1 MITILKRHRSLVAS
15 LFTKHRRGTKWN
27 DEQMPIIKKIAIV
40 LLIITAAA
48 SSAHAVSIH
57 DGAGTAGAA
66 FLKIEGGSR
75 PVGMGGAFAGLA
87 NDVNTIFWNPA
98 GLTAVH
104 DQELTAMQHFSFAD
118 INNQTIGYAQRIDRL
133 VWGASF
139 LGSFTE
145 IERRQGPTED
155 PDSTVTVGGFAT
167 GLSLAYPLGT
177 AVSVGGTAKIISQQL
192 DIQNAYGVA
201 ADVGVIL
208 RLLDNHLGIGV
219 VVQNAGVLD
228 GGENLPM
235 ALRAGLAYRT
245 WKQPAAEAEEAM
257 PPHEVWAFV
266 ADANLPLID
275 ANPSF
280 HIGAERWFYE
290 SVAARIG
297 YRIGMNENPSDGLA
311 LGIGV
316 RRSGEDALANIDF
329 QFDYAFVPDAYV
341 GNAHRVSFIT
351 RF

>member
-1 MITILKRHRSLVAS
+1 MLKRGVSVH
-15 LFTKHRRGTKWN
+15 
-27 DEQMPIIKKIAIV
+27 IAMA

-48 SSAHAVSIH
+48 RSVHADIN
-57 DGAGTAGAA
+57 DGAGTVGAA

-75 PVGMGGAFAGLA
+75 PAALGGAFAGLA
-87 NDVNTIFWNPA
+87 NDINTIFWNPA

-104 DQELTAMQHFSFAD
+104 DRELTAMQHFSFAE
-118 INNQTIGYAQRIDRL
+118 INNQTIGYAQRIRPHINGGL

-155 PDSTVTVGGFAT
+155 PDSTVTIGGFAT
-167 GLSLAYPLGT
+167 GLSLAYPLSE
-177 AVSVGGTAKIISQQL
+177 AISVGGTAKIISEQL
-192 DIQNAYGVA
+192 DIQNAFGAA
-201 ADVGVIL
+201 ADVGLVL
-208 RLLDNHLGIGV
+208 RLLDNHLGIGIA
-219 VVQNAGVLD
+219 VQNAGVLD

-235 ALRAGLAYRT
+235 AVRAGLAYRT
-245 WKQPAAEAEEAM
+245 WKQPAAAAADKLM
-257 PPHEVWAFV
+257 PAQEVWALV
-266 ADANLPLID
+266 ADAHLPLLD

-280 HIGAERWFYE
+280 HIGAERWFYG
-290 SVAARIG
+290 SIAARVGYQIG
-297 YRIGMNENPSDGLA
+297 LNENPSDGLA

>member
-1 MITILKRHRSLVAS
+1 MLKRGAVL
-15 LFTKHRRGTKWN
+15 
-27 DEQMPIIKKIAIV
+27 IAMA

-48 SSAHAVSIH
+48 QSAHAVDIH
-57 DGAGTAGAA
+57 DGAGTVGAA

-75 PVGMGGAFAGLA
+75 PAGLGGAFAGLA
-87 NDVNTIFWNPA
+87 NDINTIFWNPA

-104 DQELTAMQHFSFAD
+104 DQELTAMQHFSFAE
-118 INNQTIGYAQRIDRL
+118 INNQTIGYAQRVERL

-155 PDSTVTVGGFAT
+155 PDSTATIGGFAT

-177 AVSVGGTAKIISQQL
+177 AMSIGGTAKVISEQL
-192 DIQNAYGVA
+192 DIQNVYGVA

-208 RLLDNHLGIGV
+208 HLLDNHLGIGV
-219 VVQNAGVLD
+219 AVQNAGILD

-245 WKQPAAEAEEAM
+245 WKEPATEVETEEPMSAQ
-257 PPHEVWAFV
+257 EVWALV
-266 ADANLPLID
+266 ADAHLPLLD

-280 HIGAERWFYE
+280 HVGVERWFYD
-290 SVAARIG
+290 SIAARVG

-311 LGIGV
+311 LGVGV
-316 RRSGEDALANIDF
+316 RRSGEDMLANIDF

>member
-1 MITILKRHRSLVAS
+1 M
-15 LFTKHRRGTKWN
+15 
-27 DEQMPIIKKIAIV
+27 V
-40 LLIITAAA
+40 LLVVIGTAPCV
-48 SSAHAVSIH
+48 HAVSIH
-57 DGAGTAGAA
+57 DGAGTTGAA
-66 FLKIEGGSR
+66 FLKIDGGSR

-87 NDVNTIFWNPA
+87 NDINTIFWNPA
-98 GLTAVH
+98 GLTAV
-104 DQELTAMQHFSFAD
+104 DGRELTAMQHFSFAD
-118 INNQTIGYAQRIDRL
+118 INNQTIGYAQRVDRL

-167 GLSLAYPLGT
+167 GLSFAYPLGT
-177 AVSVGGTAKIISQQL
+177 AMSIGGTAKVISEQL
-192 DIQNAYGVA
+192 DIQNAYGAA

-208 RLLDNHLGIGV
+208 RLFDNHLGIGV
-219 VVQNAGVLD
+219 AVQNAGVLD

-235 ALRAGLAYRT
+235 ALRAGVAYRM
-245 WKQPAAEAEEAM
+245 WKQPMVEEGTEETM
-257 PPHEVWAFV
+257 PPRELWALV

-280 HIGAERWFYE
+280 HIGAERWFYD
-290 SVAARIG
+290 SVAARLG
-297 YRIGMNENPSDGLA
+297 YQIGMNENPSNGLS
-311 LGIGV
+311 LGVGV

-341 GNAHRVSFIT
+341 GNAHRISFIT

>member
-1 MITILKRHRSLVAS
+1 MMEKRGAVLIAMALLVMAGVAPH
-15 LFTKHRRGTKWN
+15 T
-27 DEQMPIIKKIAIV
+27 E
-40 LLIITAAA
+40 
-48 SSAHAVSIH
+48 AVSIH
-57 DGAGTAGAA
+57 DGAGTVGAA

-118 INNQTIGYAQRIDRL
+118 INNQSIGYAQRVNGF

-167 GLSLAYPLGT
+167 GLSIAYPLGT
-177 AVSVGGTAKIISQQL
+177 AISVGGTAKIISEQL
-192 DIQNAYGVA
+192 DIQNAYGAA
-201 ADVGVIL
+201 ADVGLIL
-208 RLLDNHLGIGV
+208 RMLDNRLGIGV
-219 VVQNAGVLD
+219 AVQNAGVLD
-228 GGENLPM
+228 GGENLPL
-235 ALRAGLAYRT
+235 AIRAGFAYRT
-245 WKQPAAEAEEAM
+245 WKESETAASDSTMPAG
-257 PPHEVWAFV
+257 EVWALV
-266 ADANLPLID
+266 ADAHLPLID
-275 ANPSF
+275 TNPSF
-280 HIGAERWFYE
+280 HIGAERWFYD

-297 YRIGMNENPSDGLA
+297 YRISMNENPSDGLS
-311 LGIGV
+311 LGVGV

-329 QFDYAFVPDAYV
+329 QFDYAFVPDAYL

>member
-1 MITILKRHRSLVAS
+1 M
-15 LFTKHRRGTKWN
+15 
-27 DEQMPIIKKIAIV
+27 V
-40 LLIITAAA
+40 LLVVIATAPCVY
-48 SSAHAVSIH
+48 AVSIH
-57 DGAGTAGAA
+57 DGAGTTGAA

-87 NDVNTIFWNPA
+87 NDINTIFWNPA

-118 INNQTIGYAQRIDRL
+118 INNQTIGYAQRVDRL

-167 GLSLAYPLGT
+167 GLSFAYPLGT
-177 AVSVGGTAKIISQQL
+177 AMSIGGTAKVISEQL
-192 DIQNAYGVA
+192 DIQNAYGAA

-208 RLLDNHLGIGV
+208 RLFDNHLGIGV
-219 VVQNAGVLD
+219 AVQNAGVLD

-235 ALRAGLAYRT
+235 AVRAGVAYRM
-245 WKQPAAEAEEAM
+245 WKPPMVAEGAEEAM
-257 PPHEVWAFV
+257 PPRELWALV

-280 HIGAERWFYE
+280 HIGAERWFYD
-290 SVAARIG
+290 SVAARLG
-297 YRIGMNENPSDGLA
+297 YQIGMNENPSNGLS
-311 LGIGV
+311 LGVGV

>member
-1 MITILKRHRSLVAS
+1 MLKRGAV
-15 LFTKHRRGTKWN
+15 
-27 DEQMPIIKKIAIV
+27 QIV
-40 LLIITAAA
+40 MALLILTAAA
-48 SSAHAVSIH
+48 PTLHADIN
-57 DGAGTAGAA
+57 DGAGTVGAA
-66 FLKIEGGSR
+66 FLKIEAGSR
-75 PVGMGGAFAGLA
+75 PAGLGGAFAGLA
-87 NDVNTIFWNPA
+87 NDINTIFWNPA

-104 DQELTAMQHFSFAD
+104 DRELTAMQHFSFAE
-118 INNQTIGYAQRIDRL
+118 INNQTIGYAQRMERL

-155 PDSTVTVGGFAT
+155 PDSTATIGGFAT
-167 GLSLAYPLGT
+167 GLSLAYPLSE
-177 AVSVGGTAKIISQQL
+177 AISVGGTAKMISEQL

-201 ADVGVIL
+201 ADVGLIL
-208 RLLDNHLGIGV
+208 HLLDNRLGIGV

-228 GGENLPM
+228 GGENSPM

-245 WKQPAAEAEEAM
+245 WKQPAAEADEPM
-257 PPHEVWAFV
+257 PAQEVWALV
-266 ADANLPLID
+266 ADAHLPLLD

-290 SVAARIG
+290 SIAARVG
-297 YRIGMNENPSDGLA
+297 YRISLNENPSDGLA

-316 RRSGEDALANIDF
+316 RRSGEDMLANIDF
-329 QFDYAFVPDAYV
+329 QFDYAFVPDAHV

>member
-1 MITILKRHRSLVAS
+1 MMLKRGTGLMVAALV
-15 LFTKHRRGTKWN
+15 
-27 DEQMPIIKKIAIV
+27 MV
-40 LLIITAAA
+40 TAVALN
-48 SSAHAVSIH
+48 AHAVSIH
-57 DGAGTAGAA
+57 DGAGTTGAA

-98 GLTAVH
+98 GLTAVQ

-118 INNQTIGYAQRIDRL
+118 INNQTIGYAQRVDRL

-145 IERRQGPTED
+145 IERRVGPTKD

-167 GLSLAYPLGT
+167 GLSLAYSLGT
-177 AVSVGGTAKIISQQL
+177 VMSIGGTAKVISEQL
-192 DIQNAYGVA
+192 DIQNAYGAA

-208 RLLDNHLGIGV
+208 RLFDNHLGIGV
-219 VVQNAGVLD
+219 AVQNAGVLD

-245 WKQPAAEAEEAM
+245 WRQAVVEAETEEAM
-257 PPHEVWAFV
+257 PPRELWAFV
-266 ADANLPLID
+266 ADANLPLLD

-280 HIGAERWFYE
+280 HIGAERWFYD
-290 SVAARIG
+290 SVAARVG

>member
-1 MITILKRHRSLVAS
+1 MMLKRGAVL
-15 LFTKHRRGTKWN
+15 
-27 DEQMPIIKKIAIV
+27 IV
-40 LLIITAAA
+40 MALLIIIAPAPNT
-48 SSAHAVSIH
+48 HAVDIH
-57 DGAGTAGAA
+57 DGAGTTGAA

-75 PVGMGGAFAGLA
+75 PAGLGGAFAGLA
-87 NDVNTIFWNPA
+87 NDINTIFWNPA

-104 DQELTAMQHFSFAD
+104 DRELTAMQHFSFAD
-118 INNQTIGYAQRIDRL
+118 INNQTIGYAQRIERL

-167 GLSLAYPLGT
+167 GLSLAYPLSE
-177 AVSVGGTAKIISQQL
+177 AISVGGTAKIISEQL
-192 DIQNAYGVA
+192 DIQNAFGVA
-201 ADVGVIL
+201 ADVGLVA
-208 RLLDNHLGIGV
+208 RLLDNRLGIGV
-219 VVQNAGVLD
+219 AVQNAGVLD

-245 WKQPAAEAEEAM
+245 WKQPAAEAETDKPM
-257 PPHEVWAFV
+257 PTQELWALV
-266 ADANLPLID
+266 ADAHLPLLD

-280 HIGAERWFYE
+280 HVGIERWFYE
-290 SVAARIG
+290 SIAARLG
-297 YRIGMNENPSDGLA
+297 YRIGFNENPSDGLS

-316 RRSGEDALANIDF
+316 RRSGEDMLANIDF

>member
-1 MITILKRHRSLVAS
+1 M
-15 LFTKHRRGTKWN
+15 
-27 DEQMPIIKKIAIV
+27 V
-40 LLIITAAA
+40 LLVVIATAPCV
-48 SSAHAVSIH
+48 HAVSIH
-57 DGAGTAGAA
+57 DGAGTTGAA

-87 NDVNTIFWNPA
+87 NDINTIFWNPA

-118 INNQTIGYAQRIDRL
+118 INNQTIGYAQRVDRL

-167 GLSLAYPLGT
+167 GLSFAYPLGT
-177 AVSVGGTAKIISQQL
+177 ALSIGGTAKVISEQL
-192 DIQNAYGVA
+192 DIQNAYGAA
-201 ADVGVIL
+201 ADVGMIL
-208 RLLDNHLGIGV
+208 RLFDNHLGIGV
-219 VVQNAGVLD
+219 AVQNAGVLD

-235 ALRAGLAYRT
+235 AVRAGVAYRM
-245 WKQPAAEAEEAM
+245 WKQPMVEEGAEETM
-257 PPHEVWAFV
+257 PPRELWALV

-280 HIGAERWFYE
+280 HIGAERWFYD
-290 SVAARIG
+290 SVAARLG
-297 YRIGMNENPSDGLA
+297 YQIGMNENPSNGLS
-311 LGIGV
+311 LGVGV

>member
-1 MITILKRHRSLVAS
+1 M
-15 LFTKHRRGTKWN
+15 
-27 DEQMPIIKKIAIV
+27 V
-40 LLIITAAA
+40 LLVVIGTVPCV
-48 SSAHAVSIH
+48 HAVSIH
-57 DGAGTAGAA
+57 DGAGTTGAA
-66 FLKIEGGSR
+66 FLKIDGGSR

-87 NDVNTIFWNPA
+87 NDINTIFWNPA
-98 GLTAVH
+98 GLTAV
-104 DQELTAMQHFSFAD
+104 DDRELTAMQHFSFAD
-118 INNQTIGYAQRIDRL
+118 INNQTIGYAQRVDRL

-167 GLSLAYPLGT
+167 GLSFAYPLGT
-177 AVSVGGTAKIISQQL
+177 VMSIGGTAKVISEQL
-192 DIQNAYGVA
+192 DIQNAYGAA

-208 RLLDNHLGIGV
+208 RLFDNHLGIGV
-219 VVQNAGVLD
+219 AVQNAGVLD

-235 ALRAGLAYRT
+235 ALRAGVAYRM
-245 WKQPAAEAEEAM
+245 WKQPMVEEGTEETV
-257 PPHEVWAFV
+257 PPRELWALV

-280 HIGAERWFYE
+280 HIGAERWFYD
-290 SVAARIG
+290 SVAARLG
-297 YRIGMNENPSDGLA
+297 YQIGMNENPSNGLS
-311 LGIGV
+311 LGVGV

>member
-1 MITILKRHRSLVAS
+1 MLKRGAVL
-15 LFTKHRRGTKWN
+15 
-27 DEQMPIIKKIAIV
+27 IAMA

-48 SSAHAVSIH
+48 QSAHAVDIH
-57 DGAGTAGAA
+57 DGAGTVGAA

-75 PVGMGGAFAGLA
+75 PAGLGGAFAGLA
-87 NDVNTIFWNPA
+87 NDINTIFWNPA

-104 DQELTAMQHFSFAD
+104 DQELTAMQHFSFAE
-118 INNQTIGYAQRIDRL
+118 INNQTIGYAQRVERL

-155 PDSTVTVGGFAT
+155 PDSTATIGGFAT

-177 AVSVGGTAKIISQQL
+177 AMSIGGTAKVISEQL
-192 DIQNAYGVA
+192 DIQNVYGVA

-208 RLLDNHLGIGV
+208 HLLDNHLGIGV
-219 VVQNAGVLD
+219 AVQNAGILG

-235 ALRAGLAYRT
+235 ALRAGIAYRT
-245 WKQPAAEAEEAM
+245 WKEPATEVETEEPM
-257 PPHEVWAFV
+257 SVQEVWALV
-266 ADANLPLID
+266 ADAHLPLLD

-280 HIGAERWFYE
+280 HVGVERWFYD
-290 SVAARIG
+290 SIAARVG

-316 RRSGEDALANIDF
+316 RRSGEDMLANIDF

>member
-1 MITILKRHRSLVAS
+1 MLKRR
-15 LFTKHRRGTKWN
+15 TG
-27 DEQMPIIKKIAIV
+27 
-40 LLIITAAA
+40 LIIMMLLVVIATAPGV
-48 SSAHAVSIH
+48 HAVSIH
-57 DGAGTAGAA
+57 DGAGTTGAA

-87 NDVNTIFWNPA
+87 NDINTIFWNPA

-118 INNQTIGYAQRIDRL
+118 INNQTIGYAQRVDRL

-167 GLSLAYPLGT
+167 GLSFAYPLGT
-177 AVSVGGTAKIISQQL
+177 ALSIGGTAKVISEQL
-192 DIQNAYGVA
+192 DIQNAYGAA

-208 RLLDNHLGIGV
+208 RLFDNHLGIGV
-219 VVQNAGVLD
+219 AVQNAGVLD
-228 GGENLPM
+228 RGENLPM
-235 ALRAGLAYRT
+235 AVRAGVAYRM
-245 WKQPAAEAEEAM
+245 WKQPMVAEGTEEAL
-257 PPHEVWAFV
+257 PPRELWAFV

-280 HIGAERWFYE
+280 HIGAERWFYD
-290 SVAARIG
+290 SVAARLG
-297 YRIGMNENPSDGLA
+297 YQIGMNENPSNGLS
-311 LGIGV
+311 LGVGV

>member
-1 MITILKRHRSLVAS
+1 MDKRGAVL
-15 LFTKHRRGTKWN
+15 
-27 DEQMPIIKKIAIV
+27 IV
-40 LLIITAAA
+40 MALLIITVVAPRAN
-48 SSAHAVSIH
+48 AVSIH
-57 DGAGTAGAA
+57 DGAGTVGAA
-66 FLKIEGGSR
+66 FLKVESGSR

-98 GLTAVH
+98 GLTAVQ

-118 INNQTIGYAQRIDRL
+118 INNQSIGYAQRMDRL

-167 GLSLAYPLGT
+167 GLSIAYSLGP
-177 AVSVGGTAKIISQQL
+177 AMSIGGTAKIISEQL
-192 DIQNAYGVA
+192 DIQNAYGAA
-201 ADVGVIL
+201 ADIGLIL

-219 VVQNAGVLD
+219 TLQNAGVLD

-235 ALRAGLAYRT
+235 AVRAGLAYRT
-245 WKQPAAEAEEAM
+245 WNASESGTEADTSIPERGI
-257 PPHEVWAFV
+257 WAFV
-266 ADANLPLID
+266 ADAHLPLID

-280 HIGAERWFYE
+280 HVGAERWFYD

-297 YRIGMNENPSDGLA
+297 YRIGMNGNPSDGLS

>member
-1 MITILKRHRSLVAS
+1 M
-15 LFTKHRRGTKWN
+15 
-27 DEQMPIIKKIAIV
+27 V
-40 LLIITAAA
+40 LLVVIGTAPCV
-48 SSAHAVSIH
+48 HAVSIH
-57 DGAGTAGAA
+57 DGAGTTGAA
-66 FLKIEGGSR
+66 FLKIDGGSR

-87 NDVNTIFWNPA
+87 NDINTIFWNPA
-98 GLTAVH
+98 GLTAV
-104 DQELTAMQHFSFAD
+104 DGRELTAMQHFSFAD
-118 INNQTIGYAQRIDRL
+118 INNQTIGYAQRVDRL

-167 GLSLAYPLGT
+167 GLSFAYPLGT
-177 AVSVGGTAKIISQQL
+177 SMSIGGTAKVISEQL
-192 DIQNAYGVA
+192 DIQNAYGAA

-208 RLLDNHLGIGV
+208 RLFDNHLGIGV
-219 VVQNAGVLD
+219 AVQNAGVLD

-235 ALRAGLAYRT
+235 ALRAGVAYRM
-245 WKQPAAEAEEAM
+245 WKQPMVEEGTEETM
-257 PPHEVWAFV
+257 PPRELWALV

-280 HIGAERWFYE
+280 HIGAERWFYD
-290 SVAARIG
+290 SVAARLG
-297 YRIGMNENPSDGLA
+297 YQIGMNENPSNGLS
-311 LGIGV
+311 LGVGV

-341 GNAHRVSFIT
+341 GNAHRISFIT

>member
-1 MITILKRHRSLVAS
+1 M
-15 LFTKHRRGTKWN
+15 
-27 DEQMPIIKKIAIV
+27 V
-40 LLIITAAA
+40 LLVVSATAPCV
-48 SSAHAVSIH
+48 HAVSIH
-57 DGAGTAGAA
+57 DGAGTTGAA

-87 NDVNTIFWNPA
+87 NDINTIFWNPA

-118 INNQTIGYAQRIDRL
+118 INNQTIGYAQRVDRL

-167 GLSLAYPLGT
+167 GLSFAYPLGT
-177 AVSVGGTAKIISQQL
+177 AMSIGGTAKVISEQL
-192 DIQNAYGVA
+192 DIQNAYGAA

-208 RLLDNHLGIGV
+208 RLFDNHLGIGV
-219 VVQNAGVLD
+219 AVQNAGVLD

-235 ALRAGLAYRT
+235 AVRAGVAYRM
-245 WKQPAAEAEEAM
+245 WKQPMVEEGAEETM
-257 PPHEVWAFV
+257 PSRELWAFV

-280 HIGAERWFYE
+280 HIGAERWFYD
-290 SVAARIG
+290 SVAARLG
-297 YRIGMNENPSDGLA
+297 YQIGMNENPSNGLS
-311 LGIGV
+311 LGVGV

>member
-1 MITILKRHRSLVAS
+1 MMLKRGAVL
-15 LFTKHRRGTKWN
+15 
-27 DEQMPIIKKIAIV
+27 IV
-40 LLIITAAA
+40 MAFLIITAAA
-48 SSAHAVSIH
+48 PSAHAVDIH
-57 DGAGTAGAA
+57 DGAGTTGAA

-75 PVGMGGAFAGLA
+75 PAGLGGAFAGLA
-87 NDVNTIFWNPA
+87 NDINTIFWNPA
-98 GLTAVH
+98 GLTAIN
-104 DQELTAMQHFSFAD
+104 DRELTAMQHFSFAD
-118 INNQTIGYAQRIDRL
+118 INNQTIGYAQRVERL

-177 AVSVGGTAKIISQQL
+177 ATSIGGTAKIISQQL

-201 ADVGVIL
+201 VDIGLIT
-208 RLLDNHLGIGV
+208 RLFDNRLGIGIA
-219 VVQNAGVLD
+219 VQNAGILD

-235 ALRAGLAYRT
+235 ALRAGFAYRT
-245 WKQPAAEAEEAM
+245 WKQPAAEAEAEKPM
-257 PPHEVWAFV
+257 PAQEVWALV
-266 ADANLPLID
+266 ADAHLPLLD

-280 HIGAERWFYE
+280 HIGAERWFYN
-290 SVAARIG
+290 SVAARLG
-297 YRIGMNENPSDGLA
+297 YRIGLNENPSDGLA
-311 LGIGV
+311 LGVGV

>member
-1 MITILKRHRSLVAS
+1 MMLKRGAV
-15 LFTKHRRGTKWN
+15 
-27 DEQMPIIKKIAIV
+27 QIV
-40 LLIITAAA
+40 MALLIITAAA
-48 SSAHAVSIH
+48 PSLHADIN
-57 DGAGTAGAA
+57 DGAGTVGAA

-75 PVGMGGAFAGLA
+75 PAGLGGAFAGLA
-87 NDVNTIFWNPA
+87 NDINTIFWNPA
-98 GLTAVH
+98 GLTAVN
-104 DQELTAMQHFSFAD
+104 DRELTAMQHFSFAE
-118 INNQTIGYAQRIDRL
+118 INNQTIGYAQRIERL

-155 PDSTVTVGGFAT
+155 PDSTATIGGFAT
-167 GLSLAYPLGT
+167 GLSLAYPLGK
-177 AVSVGGTAKIISQQL
+177 AISVGGTAKIISEQL

-201 ADVGVIL
+201 ADVGLIL

-219 VVQNAGVLD
+219 AVQNAGVLD

-235 ALRAGLAYRT
+235 ALRAGVAYRT
-245 WKQPAAEAEEAM
+245 WKQPAAEAETDKPM
-257 PPHEVWAFV
+257 PAQEVWAWV
-266 ADANLPLID
+266 ADAHLPLLD

-290 SVAARIG
+290 SIAARIG
-297 YRIGMNENPSDGLA
+297 YRIGLNQNPSDGLA

-316 RRSGEDALANIDF
+316 RRSGEDALASIDF

>member
-1 MITILKRHRSLVAS
+1 MMEKRGAVL
-15 LFTKHRRGTKWN
+15 
-27 DEQMPIIKKIAIV
+27 IV
-40 LLIITAAA
+40 MALLIIAAVA
-48 SSAHAVSIH
+48 GHANAVSIH
-57 DGAGTAGAA
+57 DGAGTTGAA
-66 FLKIEGGSR
+66 FLKVEGGSR

-87 NDVNTIFWNPA
+87 NDINTIFWNPA

-118 INNQTIGYAQRIDRL
+118 ISNQSIGYAQRTGRF

-145 IERRQGPTED
+145 IERRQGPTKD
-155 PDSTVTVGGFAT
+155 PDGTVTVGGFAT
-167 GLSLAYPLGT
+167 GLSIAYPLGT
-177 AVSVGGTAKIISQQL
+177 AISIGGTAKVISEQL
-192 DIQNAYGVA
+192 DIQNAYGAA
-201 ADVGVIL
+201 ADVGLIL

-219 VVQNAGVLD
+219 AVQNVGVLD

-235 ALRAGLAYRT
+235 AVRVGFAYRT
-245 WKQPAAEAEEAM
+245 WEELAADAEASM
-257 PPHEVWAFV
+257 PKREVWAFV
-266 ADANLPLID
+266 ADGHLPLID

-280 HIGAERWFYE
+280 HVGAERWFYD

-297 YRIGMNENPSDGLA
+297 YRIGLNENPSDGLS
-311 LGIGV
+311 LGVGV

-329 QFDYAFVPDAYV
+329 QFDYAFVPDAYL

>member
-1 MITILKRHRSLVAS
+1 M
-15 LFTKHRRGTKWN
+15 
-27 DEQMPIIKKIAIV
+27 V
-40 LLIITAAA
+40 LLVVIGTAPCV
-48 SSAHAVSIH
+48 HAVSIH
-57 DGAGTAGAA
+57 DGAGTTGAA
-66 FLKIEGGSR
+66 FLKIDGGSR

-87 NDVNTIFWNPA
+87 NDINTIFWNPA
-98 GLTAVH
+98 GLTAV
-104 DQELTAMQHFSFAD
+104 DGRELTAMQHFSFAD
-118 INNQTIGYAQRIDRL
+118 INNQTIGYAQRVDRL

-167 GLSLAYPLGT
+167 GLSFAYPLGT
-177 AVSVGGTAKIISQQL
+177 AMSIGGTAKVISEQL
-192 DIQNAYGVA
+192 DIQNAYGAA

-208 RLLDNHLGIGV
+208 RLFDNHLGIGV
-219 VVQNAGVLD
+219 AVQNAGVLD

-235 ALRAGLAYRT
+235 ALRAGVAYRM
-245 WKQPAAEAEEAM
+245 WKQPMVENGTEETM
-257 PPHEVWAFV
+257 PPRELWALV

-280 HIGAERWFYE
+280 HIGAERWFYD
-290 SVAARIG
+290 SVAARLG
-297 YRIGMNENPSDGLA
+297 YQIGMNENPSNGLS
-311 LGIGV
+311 LGVGV

-341 GNAHRVSFIT
+341 GNAHRISFIT

>member
-1 MITILKRHRSLVAS
+1 MMLKRGAV
-15 LFTKHRRGTKWN
+15 
-27 DEQMPIIKKIAIV
+27 QIV
-40 LLIITAAA
+40 MALLIITAAA
-48 SSAHAVSIH
+48 PSLHADIN
-57 DGAGTAGAA
+57 DGAGTVGAA

-75 PVGMGGAFAGLA
+75 PAGLGGAFAGLA
-87 NDVNTIFWNPA
+87 NDINTIFWNPA
-98 GLTAVH
+98 GLTAVN
-104 DQELTAMQHFSFAD
+104 DRELTAMQHFSFAE
-118 INNQTIGYAQRIDRL
+118 INNQTIGYAQRIERL

-155 PDSTVTVGGFAT
+155 PDSTATIGGFAT
-167 GLSLAYPLGT
+167 GLSLAYPLGE
-177 AVSVGGTAKIISQQL
+177 AISVGGTAKIISEQL

-201 ADVGVIL
+201 ADVGLIL

-219 VVQNAGVLD
+219 AVQNAGVLD

-235 ALRAGLAYRT
+235 ALRAGVAYRT
-245 WKQPAAEAEEAM
+245 WKQPAAEAETDKPM
-257 PPHEVWAFV
+257 PAQEVWALV
-266 ADANLPLID
+266 ADAHLPLLD

-290 SVAARIG
+290 SIAARVG
-297 YRIGMNENPSDGLA
+297 YRIGLNQNPSDGLA

-316 RRSGEDALANIDF
+316 RRSGEDALASIDF

>member
-1 MITILKRHRSLVAS
+1 MMEKRGAVLIVMALLMIIAVAPYA
-15 LFTKHRRGTKWN
+15 N
-27 DEQMPIIKKIAIV
+27 
-40 LLIITAAA
+40 
-48 SSAHAVSIH
+48 AVNIH
-57 DGAGTAGAA
+57 DGAGTVGAA
-66 FLKIEGGSR
+66 FLKVEGGSR

-87 NDVNTIFWNPA
+87 NDINTIFWNPA

-118 INNQTIGYAQRIDRL
+118 INNQSIGYAQRMDRF

-167 GLSLAYPLGT
+167 GLSIAYPLGS
-177 AVSVGGTAKIISQQL
+177 AMSVGGTAKVISEQL
-192 DIQNAYGVA
+192 DIQNVYGAA
-201 ADVGVIL
+201 ADVGLIL
-208 RLLDNHLGIGV
+208 RMLDNRLGIGV
-219 VVQNAGVLD
+219 AVQNAGVLD
-228 GGENLPM
+228 GAENLPM
-235 ALRAGLAYRT
+235 ALRAGFAYRA
-245 WKQPAAEAEEAM
+245 WEAMEAETEEEAPM
-257 PPHEVWAFV
+257 PERELWAFV
-266 ADANLPLID
+266 ADAHLPLID

-280 HIGAERWFYE
+280 HVGAERWFYG
-290 SVAARIG
+290 SIAARIG
-297 YRIGMNENPSDGLA
+297 YRIGLNENPSDGLS
-311 LGIGV
+311 LGVGV

>member
-1 MITILKRHRSLVAS
+1 MLKRGAV
-15 LFTKHRRGTKWN
+15 
-27 DEQMPIIKKIAIV
+27 QIV
-40 LLIITAAA
+40 MALLIITAAA
-48 SSAHAVSIH
+48 PSLHADIN
-57 DGAGTAGAA
+57 DGAGTVGAA

-75 PVGMGGAFAGLA
+75 PAGLGGAFAGLA
-87 NDVNTIFWNPA
+87 NDINTIFWNPA
-98 GLTAVH
+98 GLTAVN
-104 DQELTAMQHFSFAD
+104 DRELTAMQHFSFAE
-118 INNQTIGYAQRIDRL
+118 INNQTIGYAQRIERL

-155 PDSTVTVGGFAT
+155 PDSTATIGGFAT
-167 GLSLAYPLGT
+167 GLSLAYPLGK
-177 AVSVGGTAKIISQQL
+177 AISVGGTAKIISEQL

-201 ADVGVIL
+201 ADVGLIL

-219 VVQNAGVLD
+219 AVQNAGVLD

-235 ALRAGLAYRT
+235 ALRAGVAYRT
-245 WKQPAAEAEEAM
+245 WKQPAAEAETDKPM
-257 PPHEVWAFV
+257 PAQEVWAWV
-266 ADANLPLID
+266 ADAHLPLLD

-290 SVAARIG
+290 SIAARIG
-297 YRIGMNENPSDGLA
+297 YRIGLNQNPSDGLA

-316 RRSGEDALANIDF
+316 RRSGEDALASIDF

>member
-1 MITILKRHRSLVAS
+1 MLKRGAVL
-15 LFTKHRRGTKWN
+15 
-27 DEQMPIIKKIAIV
+27 IAMA

-48 SSAHAVSIH
+48 QSAHAVDIH
-57 DGAGTAGAA
+57 DGAGTVGAA

-75 PVGMGGAFAGLA
+75 PAGLGGAFAGLA
-87 NDVNTIFWNPA
+87 NDINTIFWNPA

-104 DQELTAMQHFSFAD
+104 DQELTAMQHFSFAE
-118 INNQTIGYAQRIDRL
+118 INNQTIGYAQRVERL

-155 PDSTVTVGGFAT
+155 PDSTATIGGFAT

-177 AVSVGGTAKIISQQL
+177 AMSIGGTAKVISEQL
-192 DIQNAYGVA
+192 DIQNVYGVA

-208 RLLDNHLGIGV
+208 HLLDNHLGIGV
-219 VVQNAGVLD
+219 AVQNAGILG

-245 WKQPAAEAEEAM
+245 WKTPATEVETEEPM
-257 PPHEVWAFV
+257 SVQEVWALV
-266 ADANLPLID
+266 ADAHLPLLD

-280 HIGAERWFYE
+280 HVGVERWFYD
-290 SVAARIG
+290 SIAARVG

-316 RRSGEDALANIDF
+316 RRSGEDMLANIDF

>member
-1 MITILKRHRSLVAS
+1 MMLKRGVSVL
-15 LFTKHRRGTKWN
+15 
-27 DEQMPIIKKIAIV
+27 IAMA

-48 SSAHAVSIH
+48 QNAHAVDIH

-75 PVGMGGAFAGLA
+75 PAGLGGAFTGLA
-87 NDVNTIFWNPA
+87 NDINTIFWNPA

-104 DQELTAMQHFSFAD
+104 DRELTAMQHFSFAE
-118 INNQTIGYAQRIDRL
+118 ISNQTIGYAQRLERL

-145 IERRQGPTED
+145 IERRQGPTKD

-167 GLSLAYPLGT
+167 GLSLAYPLST
-177 AVSVGGTAKIISQQL
+177 ALSIGGTAKIISEQL

-201 ADVGVIL
+201 ADVGIIL
-208 RLLDNHLGIGV
+208 QLLENHLGIGLA
-219 VVQNAGVLD
+219 VQNAGVLG

-235 ALRAGLAYRT
+235 AVRTGLAYRT
-245 WKQPAAEAEEAM
+245 WKEVAAAAEEPM
-257 PPHEVWAFV
+257 SVQEVWALV
-266 ADANLPLID
+266 ADAHLPLID

-280 HIGAERWFYE
+280 HLGIERWFYD
-290 SVAARIG
+290 SIAARIG
-297 YRIGMNENPSDGLA
+297 YRIGMNENPSDGLS
-311 LGIGV
+311 LGVGV
-316 RRSGEDALANIDF
+316 RRSGEDVLANIDF
-329 QFDYAFVPDAYV
+329 QFDYAFVPDAYL